1 MSSDEDALAIK
12 PSALAGSKESAGSV
26 QAFPSPQRKK
36 KKKGRTWDLNG
47 INEDEPETYI
57 HRESLVSDAIASA
70 REGRFLVV
78 GSPPGTG
85 KTALS
90 QLIQQKL
97 KKENDSNA
105 SKPIRSYRLRPASVE
120 NITNLFDYVQHTTG
134 VSLDEF
140 KLSEKS
146 IGRSEVWLLFDDAQ
160 KLYGEKFAE
169 FWEHVTKNKQ
179 EISKRFGKTKIIV
192 VVFATYYL
200 SNASE
205 SPICFENEKRLG
217 LNDLRLQKEEAL
229 NLYCLR
235 CMHTDWN
242 EYFERL
248 YYVTNGTAAAFTIGM
263 NRIVSL
269 SETADRRSGG
279 ETLSEN
285 DALLQLIEKT
295 PFAELK
301 RCFPVT
307 RMNESQRLVILDA
320 LVEAYQADMGD
331 DTVDEQRQPGDTV
344 TKLVKAGI
352 LTEWARFT
360 SPIAERFYYNHVFPR
375 ASSGTD
381 VPVSLDDLIVRA
393 TERTSARRLRV
404 ASSTKNG
411 VVQSPKEAVFQQLFH
426 EAIASLLPVSYRI
439 IPELGT
445 QAKIDGEVVTGELD
459 FYIKNGKKWA
469 LELLRDAKGR
479 KEHLNRIPGK
489 YREVVADAWLV
500 VDCRADGVVPSK
512 RDNNLCTLVFNDDFR
527 SCQCYMRGNGVHTLK
542 LAE

>member
-1 MSSDEDALAIK
+1 MSSDEDALDIK
-12 PSALAGSKESAGSV
+12 PSASAGSNESAV
-26 QAFPSPQRKK
+26 ALTSPQRKK
-36 KKKGRTWDLNG
+36 SQKGRTWDVNG
-47 INEDEPETYI
+47 INKDEPETYI

-90 QLIQQKL
+90 QLIQQEL
-97 KKENDSNA
+97 KKENDSNQ
-105 SKPIRSYRLRPASVE
+105 SKLIRGYILRPALVGK
-120 NITNLFDYVQHTTG
+120 ITNLFDYVQQKTG
-134 VSLDEF
+134 VFLDEF
-140 KLSEKS
+140 KLSGKS
-146 IGRSEVWLLFDDAQ
+146 VGSSEVWLLFDDAQ
-160 KLYGEKFAE
+160 RLYGKFFEE
-169 FWEHVTKNKQ
+169 FWEHVIKNKQ
-179 EISKRFGKTKIIV
+179 EISEEFGTTKIIV

-200 SNASE
+200 SNVSE
-205 SPICFENEKRLG
+205 SPICFKNEKRLG
-217 LNDLRLQKEEAL
+217 LNDLRLQKEEAR
-229 NLYCLR
+229 NLYRRR

-242 EYFERL
+242 DYFERL

-263 NRIVSL
+263 NRIVYL
-269 SETADRRSGG
+269 SHTVDRRSGG
-279 ETLSEN
+279 GTLSEN
-285 DALLQLIEKT
+285 DALLQLIENT
-295 PFAELK
+295 PFDELQ
-301 RCFPVT
+301 RCFPVE

-320 LVEAYQADMGD
+320 LVEAYQADMGN
-331 DTVDEQRQPGDTV
+331 DTIDKERQPDDTV

-352 LTEWARFT
+352 LTESARFT
-360 SPIAERFYYNHVFPR
+360 SPIAERFYYNKVFPR

-381 VPVSLDDLIVRA
+381 VPESLDDLIVRA
-393 TERTSARRLRV
+393 TERISARRLRV
-404 ASSTKNG
+404 ASSTKDG
-411 VVQSPKEAVFQQLFH
+411 VVQSPKEAVLQQLFH

-445 QAKIDGEVVTGELD
+445 QAMIDSKVVTGELD

-500 VDCRADGVVPSK
+500 IDCRADGVVPSK

-527 SCQCYMRGNGVHTLK
+527 SCQCYMRGNGVDTIK